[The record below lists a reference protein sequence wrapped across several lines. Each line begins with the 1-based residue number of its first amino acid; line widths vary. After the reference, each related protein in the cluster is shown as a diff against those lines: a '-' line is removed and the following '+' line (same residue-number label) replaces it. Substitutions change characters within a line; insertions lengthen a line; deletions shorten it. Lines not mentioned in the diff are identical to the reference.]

1 MKLVAGFRIAL
12 VLFLAVLA
20 VSSCTSETTWNQ
32 RLTLVIE
39 TPQGEVRGSAVTRV
53 TKTETSGSLVLPE
66 ARGVRSK
73 VTGEAVVVE
82 VAPGK
87 FLFALLSGSDDWER
101 DAANW
106 VYTAYQL
113 IEVDS
118 HGRAM
123 WTIRTQPLDTP
134 VPLPT
139 QGRPMLVT
147 FDDITKPET
156 LRRVDPEDLAAVF
169 GEGVRLNAVTLE
181 ITGEAVTMGRV
192 EGVLPWLEKVG
203 REQPNL
209 IGLPASGLI
218 SNQADPAIYMITP
231 QDFSTELFK

>member
-1 MKLVAGFRIAL
+1 M
-12 VLFLAVLA
+12 VLFLSVLA
-20 VSSCTSETTWNQ
+20 LASCTNETSWNQ

-73 VTGEAVVVE
+73 VEGEAVVVE
-82 VAPGK
+82 VVPGK
-87 FLFALLSGSDDWER
+87 FLFALLSGSDEWER

-118 HGRAM
+118 HSRAM
-123 WTIRTQPLDTP
+123 GTIRTQPLDTP
-134 VPLPT
+134 VPMPPE
-139 QGRPMLVT
+139 GWPMLVT

-156 LRRVDPEDLAAVF
+156 VRRVDPADLVAVF
-169 GEGVRLNAVTLE
+169 GEGVRLKAVTLE
-181 ITGEAVTMGRV
+181 VTREAVTAGQV
-192 EGVLPWLEKVG
+192 EGVLGWWPTMREGSGDGMPSLKLPNDSPRGWDHLDPLQFWSLDRVLEMNG
-203 REQPNL
+203 R
-209 IGLPASGLI
+209 
-218 SNQADPAIYMITP
+218 SN
-231 QDFSTELFK
+231 